1 MLTQADL
8 VRAVDSHLE
17 RVGIS
22 PTAFGR
28 LVAKDPNLVFD
39 LRGGRSPQMR
49 LVERIMA
56 EIGEAPRRA
65 APKRQRQSV
74 PA

>member
-8 VRAVDSHLE
+8 VKAVDRHLSQA
-17 RVGIS
+17 RIT

-28 LVAKDPNLVFD
+28 KVARDPNLVFD
-39 LRGGRSPQMR
+39 LREGRSPQMR

-56 EIGEAPRRA
+56 EID
-65 APKRQRQSV
+65 SV
-74 PA
+74 PVDA